1 MSITGSSVTWDFLSE
16 AVQRTHAGPSGRYST
31 VYGVMDSY
39 LLISHGENTHK
50 TFNKKIS
57 EADIL
62 HE

>member
-50 TFNKKIS
+50 TFNKT
-57 EADIL
+57 DI
-62 HE
+62 